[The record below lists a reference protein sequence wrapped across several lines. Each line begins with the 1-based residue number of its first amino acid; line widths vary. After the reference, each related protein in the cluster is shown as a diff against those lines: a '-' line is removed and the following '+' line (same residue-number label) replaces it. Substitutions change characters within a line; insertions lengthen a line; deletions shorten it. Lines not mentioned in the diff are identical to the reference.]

1 LTITSLVNGSVV
13 AVHSFGHPSLQ
24 TSVTYNFY
32 PWGYITDLIY
42 QEKKMEIQDI
52 LHYCVSDVAYT
63 VKNNPN
69 KWMSA
74 TCSIHRHDRMC
85 DKTEDGHLNIYLS
98 TGINTLP
105 NSMFTYSASFNIQ
118 VMINS

>member
-1 LTITSLVNGSVV
+1 MGV
-13 AVHSFGHPSLQ
+13 
-24 TSVTYNFY
+24 YNRS
-32 PWGYITDLIY
+32 DVSR
-42 QEKKMEIQDI
+42 KKMEIQDT
-52 LHYCVSDVAYT
+52 LHYCVFDVVYT
-63 VKNNPN
+63 VKDNPN

-74 TCSIHRHDRMC
+74 TCSIHRHNRMC
-85 DKTEDGHLNIYLS
+85 DKTEDGHLSIYLI